1 MRITSAG
8 GVSFGS
14 TGTAYGTSGQVLTSA
29 GNASPTW
36 TTPTT
41 GTVTGSGSATQ
52 VAFWNTNTSLS
63 GNNNGIL
70 GFYKQSFRNWRC
82 YAKLH
87 V

>member
-8 GVSFGS
+8 GISFGS

-41 GTVTGSGSATQ
+41 GTVTGTGVNGQIT
-52 VAFWNTNTSLS
+52 FWT
-63 GNNNGIL
+63 
-70 GFYKQSFRNWRC
+70 
-82 YAKLH
+82 
-87 V
+87 